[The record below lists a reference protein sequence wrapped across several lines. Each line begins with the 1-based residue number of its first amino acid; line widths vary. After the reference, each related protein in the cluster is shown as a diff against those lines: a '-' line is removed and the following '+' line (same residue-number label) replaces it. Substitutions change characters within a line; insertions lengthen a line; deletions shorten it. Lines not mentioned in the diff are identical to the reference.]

1 MANSV
6 PIPRAAPPYRL
17 ENQAA
22 HIDDDDDDDKDELTV
37 SWKSSESSSEDESE
51 NQNEKPSVKEPE
63 SLKKVDFRAIMGS
76 FNENFQDMQEFSA
89 SQDVKDVSE
98 WDSENTGGQN
108 TGGQHTEGLEETV
121 SKWDTD
127 DQSESIISD
136 SFQIKQSKKK
146 KAAPPP
152 GGSKTN
158 QVEKEESIEKLK
170 NFYQKTGASEEAITE
185 GLGLQPEVVKS
196 KPEVVESKLEVESKP
211 EEDESIWDDTT
222 TADPVVLPVGTINQP
237 EFIESS
243 HDLSKW
249 DDSEDSSQSEDDNNQ
264 VPVATNPIGTVNLLE
279 TKIEEK
285 SEVSD
290 WDSIG
295 PSDQKSDQ
303 KPTHNPNPIQPTQKS
318 EASNWD
324 SDGSLP
330 VSIPNNKPGRLYLA
344 SLP

>member
-17 ENQAA
+17 ENQPA

-37 SWKSSESSSEDESE
+37 SWKSSESSSDDESE
-51 NQNEKPSVKEPE
+51 NHNQKPAVKEPE

-76 FNENFQDMQEFSA
+76 FNENFQDMQEFSG

-98 WDSENTGGQN
+98 WDSENQN
-108 TGGQHTEGLEETV
+108 TGGQQTEGLEETI

-152 GGSKTN
+152 KN
-158 QVEKEESIEKLK
+158 AHIEKEESIEKLK

-185 GLGLQPEVVKS
+185 GLGLQPEMVKS
-196 KPEVVESKLEVESKP
+196 KPEVVESKPEVE
-211 EEDESIWDDTT
+211 EDSIWDDTT
-222 TADPVVLPVGTINQP
+222 TADPVVLPVGTKNQP
-237 EFIESS
+237 EFVESS

-264 VPVATNPIGTVNLLE
+264 IPIAKSPIGTINLLE

-295 PSDQKSDQ
+295 PSDQKSPKQ
-303 KPTHNPNPIQPTQKS
+303 NPIQPTQKS

-330 VSIPNNKPGRLYLA
+330 VSIPKNKPGRLFFIK
-344 SLP
+344 

>member
-1 MANSV
+1 M
-6 PIPRAAPPYRL
+6 
-17 ENQAA
+17 
-22 HIDDDDDDDKDELTV
+22 TV

-51 NQNEKPSVKEPE
+51 NEKPAVKEPE

-76 FNENFQDMQEFSA
+76 FNENFQDMQELSG

-98 WDSENTGGQN
+98 WDSENKNIGGQP
-108 TGGQHTEGLEETV
+108 TERLEDTI

-127 DQSESIISD
+127 DPSESIISD

-152 GGSKTN
+152 KTT
-158 QVEKEESIEKLK
+158 QIEKEESIEKLK
-170 NFYQKTGASEEAITE
+170 SFYQKTGASEEAITE
-185 GLGLQPEVVKS
+185 GLGLQPDAVNS
-196 KPEVVESKLEVESKP
+196 KPEVDSKP
-211 EEDESIWDDTT
+211 EVEEESIWDDTT
-222 TADPVVLPVGTINQP
+222 TADPVVLPVGTTNQP
-237 EFIESS
+237 DFVESS

-249 DDSEDSSQSEDDNNQ
+249 DDSEDSSQSEDDNGQ
-264 VPVATNPIGTVNLLE
+264 IPITPNPIGSVNLLE

-290 WDSIG
+290 WDSVD
-295 PSDQKSDQ
+295 PSDQK
-303 KPTHNPNPIQPTQKS
+303 PAPNPNPIQLTQKS

-330 VSIPNNKPGRLYLA
+330 VSIPKNKPGRGFSLKNKESRGIIGFTHSTLYD
-344 SLP
+344 SLCHFYTFFDIFVE

>member
-22 HIDDDDDDDKDELTV
+22 VIDDDEDEKDELTV
-37 SWKSSESSSEDESE
+37 SWKSSESSNSSDEESE
-51 NQNEKPSVKEPE
+51 HQKPAEKEPE

-76 FNENFQDMQEFSA
+76 FNENFQDIQEFSG

-98 WDSENTGGQN
+98 WDSENQN
-108 TGGQHTEGLEETV
+108 TGGQPKEALEETI

-127 DQSESIISD
+127 DQSESLISD

-152 GGSKTN
+152 GGSRTS
-158 QVEKEESIEKLK
+158 QIEKEESVEKLK
-170 NFYQKTGASEEAITE
+170 NFYQKTGASDEAITE
-185 GLGLQPEVVKS
+185 GLGLRPEVTDS
-196 KPEVVESKLEVESKP
+196 KPEV
-211 EEDESIWDDTT
+211 EEESIWDDTT
-222 TADPVVLPVGTINQP
+222 TADPVVLPATTGNQQ
-237 EFIESS
+237 EFVESS

-249 DDSEDSSQSEDDNNQ
+249 DDSEDSSDSQSEDNNNQ
-264 VPVATNPIGTVNLLE
+264 NPISPMRKASVNLLE

-295 PSDQKSDQ
+295 PSDQKVESPKVDQ
-303 KPTHNPNPIQPTQKS
+303 NAVQPTQKS

-330 VSIPNNKPGRLYLA
+330 VSIPENKPGKD
-344 SLP
+344 

>member
-1 MANSV
+1 M
-6 PIPRAAPPYRL
+6 
-17 ENQAA
+17 
-22 HIDDDDDDDKDELTV
+22 KDELTV
-37 SWKSSESSSEDESE
+37 SWKSSESSSSDEESE
-51 NQNEKPSVKEPE
+51 EEKPAKKEPE

-76 FNENFQDMQEFSA
+76 FNENFQDIQEFSG

-98 WDSENTGGQN
+98 WDSENQN
-108 TGGQHTEGLEETV
+108 TGGQQTEGLQTEETI

-127 DQSESIISD
+127 DQSESLISD

-152 GGSKTN
+152 RNS
-158 QVEKEESIEKLK
+158 QILEKEESVEKLK

-185 GLGLQPEVVKS
+185 GLGLQPVVHES
-196 KPEVVESKLEVESKP
+196 KPEVVESKPEVE
-211 EEDESIWDDTT
+211 EESIWDDTT
-222 TADPVVLPVGTINQP
+222 TADPVVLPETTGNQP
-237 EFIESS
+237 EFVESS

-249 DDSEDSSQSEDDNNQ
+249 DDSEDSSQSEEDNNPIDQ
-264 VPVATNPIGTVNLLE
+264 NPISPMRKASVNLLE

-295 PSDQKSDQ
+295 QSDQKVESP
-303 KPTHNPNPIQPTQKS
+303 KAPNPLPPTQKS

-330 VSIPNNKPGRLYLA
+330 VSIPDNKPGNRLFRGLKFSQYTVKCHQETFSEITFWTRVFLTGI
-344 SLP
+344 